1 MSEGENEHLSERMR
15 LVRALAGRSGVTDT
29 RILAAFRAVPRH
41 RFVPPDLESAAYEDR
56 ALPLGEG
63 QTISQPTMIAEMLA
77 ELAPKSTDRA
87 LEIGAGSGY
96 AAALLSTLV
105 DEVHAVEVLPALAE
119 RARTLLDELGYD
131 NVSIVTG
138 DGRLGLPEQA
148 PFDVILVSA
157 FATSVPEALLG
168 QLAPGGRLVMP
179 VGEAD
184 GQELV
189 VARKTARGLDF
200 ARRTPCVFVPLVA
213 PPAH

>member
-1 MSEGENEHLSERMR
+1 MNEGEHDFGTERMR
-15 LVRALAGRSGVTDT
+15 LVRTLAERSRAADT
-29 RILAAFRAVPRH
+29 RVLSAFRAVPRH
-41 RFVPPDLESAAYEDR
+41 RFVPADLASLAYEDR

-77 ELAPKSTDRA
+77 ELAPKPNDRA

-105 DEVHAVEVLPALAE
+105 EEVHAVEVLPTLAE
-119 RARTLLDELGYD
+119 RARSLLDELGYH
-131 NVSIVTG
+131 NVTIVTG
-138 DGRLGLPEQA
+138 DGRLGLPEHA

-157 FATSVPEALLG
+157 FANSVPEALLA
-168 QLAPGGRLVMP
+168 QLAPGGRLAMP

-189 VARKTARGLDF
+189 VVRKTARGLDF

-213 PPAH
+213 PSAH